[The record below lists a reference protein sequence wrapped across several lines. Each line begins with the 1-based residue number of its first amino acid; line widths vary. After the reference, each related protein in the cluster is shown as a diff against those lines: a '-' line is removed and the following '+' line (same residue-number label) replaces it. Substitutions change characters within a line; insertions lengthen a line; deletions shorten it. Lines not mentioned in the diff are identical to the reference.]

1 MNLGILSAL
10 SVVAIAIGLPLAAQ
24 AERSTFNCAKA
35 QGKVE
40 KLICR
45 DASLAALNRRDM
57 HWS

>member
-10 SVVAIAIGLPLAAQ
+10 CFVAIAIGLPLAAQ
-24 AERSTFNCAKA
+24 AEGPTFNCAKA
-35 QGKVE
+35 QGEVE

-45 DASLAALNRRDM
+45 DASLAALNRRDT